1 MSQLITLIEKL
12 SKASPNA
19 VFTPKKSN
27 NTPSDDIYNYIYIE
41 TQIEKDYKALLSKYR
56 DTKSIIFLSGS
67 SGDGKSAIIGQNQM
81 YFDDYFDWH
90 IDATHSFRP
99 NQTAIEALNDVFEN
113 FKVGSKSLVVGINM
127 GMLLNF
133 AREGDSSH
141 DDIKKAIKA
150 YDSNKIS
157 SDNIHFINFEDY
169 PKFQML
175 NDSISSTFI
184 LDLIKK
190 IALKSDSNPF
200 YKAFQS
206 DLNNNIRH
214 IDHQNFY
221 LLGVEPV
228 QKRIVELLVTVHLKY
243 DQFLTTRSILDL
255 IYVLLRDPRLLI
267 DQLFEHDSN
276 PILENTFK
284 EDPILFRTK
293 QLDTFVLERSN
304 QKSDP
309 ELEEFV
315 SQFNQDC
322 NSQILNTNDAHTLV
336 RTFYIFREFDYANN
350 YHRKFEQD
358 FADSSTLEYVKL
370 IIANQNYSQENK
382 RTLQAFYK
390 EIRKAIFAYANKHNP
405 SLTSEGLLQCD
416 TVNGFGVCA
425 TLELSP
431 AWSKVEA
438 HQSDSINN
446 FKCFLN
452 VDSEPLEP
460 VTISLS
466 MYKLILAINQGYRP
480 NKHDRNTIIIFE
492 ELLEKISSIIKR
504 SNKLTFV
511 KEDKKYSFKNTTDEI
526 EVNIHD

>member
-1 MSQLITLIEKL
+1 MSQLISIIDKL
-12 SKASPNA
+12 SKSSPNA
-19 VFTPKKSN
+19 VFTPKKLSDV
-27 NTPSDDIYNYIYIE
+27 PSDDINDYIYIE
-41 TQIEKDYKALLSKYR
+41 TQIEKDYKELLSTHR
-56 DTKSIIFLSGS
+56 DTKSVIFLSGS

-81 YFDDYFDWH
+81 YFDKYFDWH

-99 NQTAIEALNDVFEN
+99 DQTAIEALNDVFKN
-113 FKVGSKSLVVGINM
+113 FKAGSKSLVVGINM

-133 AREGDSSH
+133 AREGDPSH
-141 DDIKKAIKA
+141 TDIKNSIKA
-150 YDSNKIS
+150 YDLNKIS
-157 SDNIHFINFEDY
+157 SENIHFINFEDY

-175 NDSISSTFI
+175 DDSISSTFI
-184 LDLIKK
+184 LELIKK

-200 YKAFQS
+200 YKTFKN
-206 DLNNNIRH
+206 DLENNIKL

-221 LLGVEPV
+221 LLGLEPV

-243 DQFLTTRSILDL
+243 DQFLTARSILDL

-293 QLDTFVLERSN
+293 QLDTFILERSN

-309 ELEEFV
+309 KLEEFV
-315 SQFNQDC
+315 HQFNQDC
-322 NSQILNTNDAHTLV
+322 DFQILNTNDVHTLV
-336 RTFYIFREFDYANN
+336 RTFYIFREIDYANN
-350 YHRKFEQD
+350 YHRQFEQD

-370 IIANQNYSQENK
+370 IIANQNFSISTK
-382 RTLQAFYK
+382 PTLQAFYK

-416 TVNGFGVCA
+416 SINGFGVCA
-425 TLELSP
+425 ILELFP
-431 AWSKVEA
+431 AWSKVEGQ
-438 HQSDSINN
+438 QSEGINN
-446 FKCFLN
+446 FKCFLK

-492 ELLEKISSIIKR
+492 DLLEKISSIIKR

>member
-1 MSQLITLIEKL
+1 MSLLVDIIEKL
-12 SKASPNA
+12 SKSSPNA
-19 VFTPKKSN
+19 VFTPKKLSD
-27 NTPSDDIYNYIYIE
+27 TSSDDIYDYIYIE
-41 TQIEKDYKALLSKYR
+41 TQIEKDYKALLSTHR

-81 YFDDYFDWH
+81 YFDKYFDWH

-99 NQTAIEALNDVFEN
+99 DQTAIEALNDVFKD
-113 FKVGSKSLVVGINM
+113 FKVGTKSLVVGINM

-133 AREGDSSH
+133 AREGDILH
-141 DDIKKAIKA
+141 NDIKSDIKT
-150 YDSNKIS
+150 YDLNKQS
-157 SDNIHFINFEDY
+157 SKNVHFINFEDY

-175 NDSISSTFI
+175 GDSISSTFI

-200 YKAFQS
+200 YMAFKS
-206 DLNNNIRH
+206 DLKNNIRLL
-214 IDHQNFY
+214 DHQNFY
-221 LLGVEPV
+221 LLGLEPV
-228 QKRIVELLVTVHLKY
+228 QNRIVELLVTVHLKY
-243 DQFLTTRSILDL
+243 DQFLTARSILDL

-304 QKSDP
+304 QKSDS

-315 SQFNQDC
+315 RQFNQNCDFP
-322 NSQILNTNDAHTLV
+322 ILNTNDVHTLV
-336 RTFYIFREFDYANN
+336 RTFYIFREFDYSNN
-350 YHRKFEQD
+350 YHRQFEQD

-370 IIANQNYSQENK
+370 IIANQNFSQEN
-382 RTLQAFYK
+382 RHTLQVFYK

-416 TVNGFGVCA
+416 SINGFGVCA

-431 AWSKVEA
+431 AWSKVQS
-438 HQSDSINN
+438 HQSNGINS
-446 FKCFLN
+446 FQCFLN
-452 VDSEPLEP
+452 VDAELLDP

-492 ELLEKISSIIKR
+492 ELLEKISTIIKR

-526 EVNIHD
+526 EVTIHD

>member
-1 MSQLITLIEKL
+1 MSQLIPIIDKL
-12 SKASPNA
+12 SKSSPNA
-19 VFTPKKSN
+19 VFTPKKPN
-27 NTPSDDIYNYIYIE
+27 DTTSDDIYDYIYIE
-41 TQIEKDYKALLSKYR
+41 TQIEKDYKALLNRHR

-81 YFDDYFDWH
+81 YFDKYFDWH

-99 NQTAIEALNDVFEN
+99 DQTAIEALNDVFKN
-113 FKVGSKSLVVGINM
+113 FKASSKSLVVGINM

-133 AREGDSSH
+133 AREGDDSH
-141 DDIKKAIKA
+141 NDIKSAIKA
-150 YDSNKIS
+150 YDSNKVS
-157 SDNIHFINFEDY
+157 SKSIHFINFEDY

-175 NDSISSTFI
+175 DDSISSTFI

-190 IALKSDSNPF
+190 IARESDENPF
-200 YKAFQS
+200 YQAFKN
-206 DLNNNIRH
+206 DLEDNKVA

-221 LLGVEPV
+221 LLGLEPV
-228 QKRIVELLVTVHLKY
+228 QNRIVELLVTVHLKY
-243 DQFLTTRSILDL
+243 DQFLTARSILDL

-315 SQFNQDC
+315 HLFNQSC
-322 NSQILNTNDAHTLV
+322 TFPILNTIDVHTLV
-336 RTFYIFREFDYANN
+336 RTFYIFREYNYANN

-370 IIANQNYSQENK
+370 IIANQNFSIETK
-382 RTLQAFYK
+382 PTLQAFYK

-405 SLTSEGLLQCD
+405 ALTTDGLLQCD

-425 TLELSP
+425 ILELSP

-438 HQSDSINN
+438 HQNDSINN
-446 FKCFLN
+446 FKCFLS

-492 ELLEKISSIIKR
+492 ELLEKISTIIKR

-511 KEDKKYSFKNTTDEI
+511 KEDKKYSFKKTADEI
-526 EVNIHD
+526 EVNIHA